1 MSKIESVLTDK
12 APKPLP
18 QFSQAIK
25 YNGLVY
31 CSGNIGLHPATSIA
45 VEGTVKDRTR
55 QALSNLEA
63 VLEASGSSKRNVL
76 KVNIF
81 ITTMDDFATMNE
93 AYDEF
98 FSFEPKPGS
107 FEVTVQIPSD
117 EMTSTTQLRILRT
130 SLRSSPFPL
139 PLRPGYCQ
147 LHATAS
153 QRAQPRP
160 HQPPCAPRPFSST
173 PCTRRKPKKANM
185 AFTADKTA
193 QHPDRD
199 PLQPTQTTSP
209 TAANP
214 PASTRPPPLALPARD
229 PAASRFRHLF
239 LTGKAYLAFY
249 KTGFKQIYINTR
261 LVWSLRSA
269 SGIPPDTP
277 APGTTASPPTLRP
290 AATTRSTELLKRR
303 WRHDVRRLPLF
314 AVMFVI
320 CGEFTPLVVLA
331 LPGVV
336 PLTCRIPR
344 QVEQLRRA
352 AEARREASLARL
364 QQEHDSG
371 APLSRAAVTA
381 HVARSLGLVSPIW
394 DRLRAPDSL
403 VALLASRRVR
413 GRVTFLDRDNHLL
426 SQAGGVAALED
437 EEVALACEDRG
448 LPVLDRS
455 AAELRKSLGR
465 WMALAEPDSPG
476 QQEAGEGDSL
486 WSPEAVAEREAL
498 MVSLLA
504 AQKWPL
510 ERQELEALTGKVKW

>member
-1 MSKIESVLTDK
+1 
-12 APKPLP
+12 
-18 QFSQAIK
+18 
-25 YNGLVY
+25 
-31 CSGNIGLHPATSIA
+31 
-45 VEGTVKDRTR
+45 
-55 QALSNLEA
+55 
-63 VLEASGSSKRNVL
+63 
-76 KVNIF
+76 
-81 ITTMDDFATMNE
+81 
-93 AYDEF
+93 
-98 FSFEPKPGS
+98 
-107 FEVTVQIPSD
+107 
-117 EMTSTTQLRILRT
+117 MTSTTQLRILRT

-147 LHATAS
+147 LHATAN
-153 QRAQPRP
+153 QRAQPRQ
-160 HQPPCAPRPFSST
+160 HQPPCAPRLFPTT
-173 PCTRRKPKKANM
+173 PCTRRKPKKANT

-303 WRHDVRRLPLF
+303 WRHDIRRLPLF
-314 AVMFVI
+314 ALMFVV

-371 APLSRAAVTA
+371 APLSRAAVAA
-381 HVARSLGLVSPIW
+381 HVARSLGLVSPLW

-465 WMALAEPDSPG
+465 WMALAESDSPG
-476 QQEAGEGDSL
+476 QREAGEGDGL

-510 ERQELEALTGKVKW
+510 ERQELEALIGKVKW